1 MTTDEKVILTIN
13 SSIKECSSHLL
24 KIERSYGLIK
34 EFFPLTEDVLQSC
47 SEERIEHLDQFIYR
61 FTKLQDAM
69 GTRLLP
75 AVYSYLKNEIR
86 PVPFI
91 DILTS
96 LEKYEVLTSEN
107 DWQFFRNLRNYLAHD
122 YPESIA
128 QTVLTLNALYIN
140 WNRMQSMYLRVRDY
154 CVENIAGV
162 PDCNVLT
169 Q

>member
-1 MTTDEKVILTIN
+1 MTTDKKIILTIN
-13 SSIKECSSHLL
+13 SSIKECNSHLSKL
-24 KIERSYGLIK
+24 TRSYGLIK
-34 EFFPLTEDVLQSC
+34 EFFPLTEDGLKNC

-75 AVYSYLKNEIR
+75 SVYSYLRNDAK

-91 DILTS
+91 DILST

-122 YPESIA
+122 YPESIG
-128 QTVLTLNALYIN
+128 QTVLTLNMLYTE
-140 WNRMQSMYLRVRDY
+140 WSRMERMYIHVRDY
-154 CVENIAGV
+154 CIQKIAGL
-162 PDCNVLT
+162 D
-169 Q
+169 